1 MACLAQLVNVIA
13 PIMTEAGG
21 AAWKQT
27 IFYPYLHTSKY
38 GRGVSLQPIVN
49 SPKYDA
55 QDYTDVPYLDSALVY
70 NEEADELTIFAIN
83 RHLEEALHLKCDVRG
98 FEGYRLI
105 EHIELH
111 HEDLKAVNTAKEEHV
126 KPRQATGTECKDGFV
141 ETLLSKAS
149 WNVIRLGKVN

>member
-1 MACLAQLVNVIA
+1 M
-13 PIMTEAGG
+13 
-21 AAWKQT
+21 
-27 IFYPYLHTSKY
+27 
-38 GRGVSLQPIVN
+38 
-49 SPKYDA
+49 
-55 QDYTDVPYLDSALVY
+55 Y

>member
-27 IFYPYLHTSKY
+27 IFYPYLHASKY

-55 QDYTDVPYLDSALVY
+55 QDYTDVPYLDSAIVH
-70 NEEADELTIFAIN
+70 NADTDELTIFAVN
-83 RHLEEALHLKCDVRG
+83 RHLEEGLQLKADVRG
-98 FEGYRLI
+98 FEGYTLI
-105 EHIELH
+105 EHIVLKH
-111 HEDLKAVNTAKEEHV
+111 DDLKAVNTPAEQKV
-126 KPRQATGTECKDGFV
+126 QPVLADGTVCKDGYV

-149 WNVIRLGKVN
+149 WNVIRLGKA